1 MIKVVKL
8 SDIKIPYAFS
18 KTTPKPEKV
27 QKFKEEYELT
37 HDFAKKIRLTKE
49 NLLTDGYARYVALK
63 ELGVEECEV
72 RVPTS
77 SRIEQ
82 GRPLYTCKDLKAPMK
97 TYKEKETTYI
107 YGFHPNNHNN
117 NKEYVWRVIDK
128 ERFAEFKQRV
138 QPGDTVFV
146 NTKFGVSPL
155 VVTKVCTEVRTDL
168 KGRIKTVAKTKIIKG
183 GEHNAD

>member
-1 MIKVVKL
+1 MIKTVKL
-8 SDIKIPYAFS
+8 SEIKIPYAFS

-27 QKFKEEYELT
+27 QKFKEEYEQT
-37 HDFAKKIRLTKE
+37 HDFAKKIRLNKE
-49 NLLTDGYARYVALK
+49 NFLTDGYARYIALK

-82 GRPLYTCKDLKAPMK
+82 KRFLDAFDILNTPMK

-107 YGFHPNNHNN
+107 YGFHPNNHND
-117 NKEYVWRVIDK
+117 NKEYVWRVLDSK
-128 ERFAEFKQRV
+128 KFAEFKQKV

-146 NTKFGVSPL
+146 NTVFGVSPL
-155 VVTKVCTEVRTDL
+155 VVTKVCTEIRPDL